1 MTLKPMYMRQ
11 RLLQALQAGEVP
23 PDLNSAIRWAL
34 AVIDNGRHEI
44 AQLQADSKRY
54 IGDISLVVQAN
65 ADISAECER
74 LRERVA
80 WFEKS
85 GGVTVH
91 TLVHQQ
97 RRQLTE
103 CRRLLRIVVE
113 LHDSIAVREHS
124 IPQEWIEAARAATEE

>member
-1 MTLKPMYMRQ
+1 MSETTVRCPQCGHEGIVITELLDADL
-11 RLLQALQAGEVP
+11 RL
-23 PDLNSAIRWAL
+23 I
-34 AVIDNGRHEI
+34 
-44 AQLQADSKRY
+44 ADSQ
-54 IGDISLVVQAN
+54 QAE
-65 ADISAECER
+65 IER